1 MKKIF
6 AAIVCLL
13 LFALTSCNGGGNTAE
28 MPSELILTPSPGYR
42 YLYRTDC
49 GTGLLHKKGWYL
61 WYYDYESG
69 VDIPLCSNPSCS
81 HNNDSCYAFFP
92 TWTFTYNNVF
102 YLYSPEHDWS
112 EDEGFIYHT
121 LITAADLGSQTR
133 RETLR
138 LDYETTHAY
147 AYGDKLFLV
156 CCEGYYLDGDS
167 LWATPQ
173 RGRVYL
179 MEISFDTME
188 VSYQSECLA
197 DGFFADAEL
206 WCVFDGELYLRIYL
220 RDENIDLLDQ
230 QPINKYVK
238 YDLTTHEITD
248 SSFQENINFTVPD
261 DCVVSYDN
269 GTTSIVTPEKT
280 CELTSEVITTG
291 TPIYPWLKTDNEV
304 YFEVYGNASSIFKY
318 DLAAEKLY
326 EAEYAELKNNT
337 LAAVTTN
344 GYVFVTENDEVYTVK
359 KEDIQFSEIDGDR
372 YNQVCEN
379 WQAAVDSE

>member
-6 AAIVCLL
+6 AAISCLL
-13 LFALTSCNGGGNTAE
+13 LFAITSCSGGNSAE
-28 MPSELILTPSPGYR
+28 MPSGLVLAPSTGYR
-42 YLYRTDC
+42 YIYRTDC
-49 GTGLLHKKGWYL
+49 GTGLLHKKDSFL

-69 VDIPLCSNPSCS
+69 VDIPLCSSPSCS
-81 HNNDSCYAFFP
+81 HNSRDCYAYFP

-102 YLYSPEHDWS
+102 FLHSNEDEWS
-112 EDEGFIYHT
+112 EDEGFIDHT

-133 RETLR
+133 REALR
-138 LDYETTHAY
+138 LDYETTGAY

-156 CCEGYYLDGDS
+156 CRDGYYLDGDI
-167 LWATPQ
+167 LWANPD

-179 MEISFDTME
+179 MEISLDTME

-248 SSFQENINFTVPD
+248 SSLQENVMFIVSD
-261 DCVVSYDN
+261 DCMISYDN
-269 GTTSIVTPEKT
+269 GTSGFVTPEKI
-280 CELTSEVITTG
+280 CELTSEVITIG
-291 TPIYPWLKTDNEV
+291 APIFPWLKENNDV
-304 YFEVYGNASSIFKY
+304 YFTVYGNASSIFKY
-318 DLAAEKLY
+318 DLAEERLY

-344 GYVFVTENDEVYTVK
+344 GYVFVTENEEVYTVN
-359 KEDIQFSEIDGDR
+359 KEEIQFSEIDGDR
-372 YNQVCEN
+372 YNEVCEN
-379 WQAAVDSE
+379 WQAAD